1 MEWGSEQQQV
11 WSSPGG
17 QQPMHRDESPPRPT
31 LVSPASYDAASDYGD
46 EEEVEAWQ
54 AAQHGKSRP
63 RSDTGGNE
71 QDPSDTAATAALR
84 DAFSMIKV
92 DGE

>member
-1 MEWGSEQQQV
+1 MI
-11 WSSPGG
+11 
-17 QQPMHRDESPPRPT
+17 D
-31 LVSPASYDAASDYGD
+31 
-46 EEEVEAWQ
+46 
-54 AAQHGKSRP
+54 AQHGIQSRP